1 MRDTAW
7 LHLSLISMWN
17 WRYIWTSWVCAS
29 FIFAIKNVPSRSPAL
44 SAAWITLPL
53 SENAVHALLTLNIF
67 STDAEEH
74 ALIRRGTPDPSA
86 VRWLLAFAYY
96 QSILNHSGDSASG
109 GSKPRETRQN
119 IFNRKGPDSKRD
131 GQISQRRCLNGWRG
145 HRGRDR
151 ECECVCMCG
160 NRRGSRKQSERKP
173 SPFHHSALPPVP
185 EALRQITTH

>member
-1 MRDTAW
+1 
-7 LHLSLISMWN
+7 MWN
-17 WRYIWTSWVCAS
+17 WRYKWTLWVCVS
-29 FIFAIKNVPSRSPAL
+29 FIFGIKNLPSRSPTL
-44 SAAWITLPL
+44 SALWITFPL

-74 ALIRRGTPDPSA
+74 ALSRCGTPDSSA

-96 QSILNHSGDSASG
+96 QNILNHSGDSASG
-109 GSKPRETRQN
+109 ESEPRETRQN
-119 IFNRKGPDSKRD
+119 ISNRKGPDSKRD

-151 ECECVCMCG
+151 ECECVWKSA
-160 NRRGSRKQSERKP
+160 REQKTEREEP
-173 SPFHHSALPPVP
+173 SPFRHSAVPPIP